1 MYYCSKKDMS
11 INIKDII
18 HDNIQVTN
26 DLLNQIDNIEA
37 ICSIALETIQNEK
50 KILLCG
56 NGGSATDSIH
66 IASEIVG
73 KFEKER
79 KALPSIS
86 LSTNPSNLT
95 SIGNDFGFENIF
107 SRQIEA
113 IGNQG
118 DMLIAISTSGNSQN
132 IIRAVDTAIDKK
144 LNIIIFTGKSGGE
157 TEKFDCLKLKVAS
170 NNVARIQENHILVGH
185 IIAKYLEDNF

>member
-1 MYYCSKKDMS
+1 MSK
-11 INIKDII
+11 NIKDII
-18 HDNIQVTN
+18 NDNIKVTN
-26 DLLNQIDNIEA
+26 DLLNQIDNIDA
-37 ICSIALETIQNEK
+37 ICSVVLETIQNNK

-107 SRQIEA
+107 SRQVEA
-113 IGNQG
+113 LGDEG

-132 IIRAVDTAIDKK
+132 IIRAVDTALNKK
-144 LNIIIFTGKSGGE
+144 LNIIIFTGQCGGE
-157 TEKFDCLKLKVAS
+157 TERFDCLKLKVPS

-185 IIAKYLEDNF
+185 IIAKYLEENF

>member
-1 MYYCSKKDMS
+1 MRL
-11 INIKDII
+11 NIKDII
-18 HDNIQVTN
+18 RNNIQVTN

-37 ICSIALETIQNEK
+37 ICLMTLETIQNNK

-73 KFEKER
+73 KFEKEK

-95 SIGNDFGFENIF
+95 AIGNDFGFENIF

-113 IGNQG
+113 IGSLG
-118 DMLIAISTSGNSQN
+118 DTLIAISTSGNSQN
-132 IIRAVDTAIDKK
+132 IIKAIDKAIDMK
-144 LNIIIFTGKSGGE
+144 LNVIIFTGKDGGE
-157 TEKFDCLKLKVAS
+157 TEKFDCLKLKVNS
-170 NNVARIQENHILVGH
+170 NNVARVQENHILVGH
-185 IIAKYLEDNF
+185 IIAKYIEESFS